1 MMTMCMSD
9 PFGNDDTETQR
20 AERCASCSVLGC
32 TVYRLAGPPAPVAQ
46 PPSAL
51 DTQVAGSHYKD
62 MAIQPVEFITRN
74 NLGFLEGNVIKRV
87 CRYRSKA
94 GAQDLRKAI
103 HELQLMLELH
113 YPGDVQS

>member
-1 MMTMCMSD
+1 MKPCMSD
-9 PFGNDDTETQR
+9 PLAQDADETMR
-20 AERCASCSVLGC
+20 TVRCRGCDMLGC
-32 TVYRLAGPPAPVAQ
+32 LVRRRGDVPVAQ

-51 DTQVAGSHYKD
+51 DTQVAGDHYRT

-74 NLGFLEGNVIKRV
+74 GLGFLEGNVIKRV

-113 YPGDVQS
+113 YPGDTQP